1 MKLASRMCLRMLAI
15 IRAEEVKIRH
25 RDATNTSS
33 TCVALHEKDAI
44 PTVDLS
50 ITSCCRGALYL
61 FAQWRRRN
69 MQIFGEDD
77 ALAMDTAGGGGT
89 RKANG
94 ADEDGAQRRGLVT
107 PLVKPSRSD
116 SNSSFQFGQWGGGA
130 GGRYS
135 CQRRWGWGLQG
146 VGRRVCDQSC
156 RERRRGPSRGAGC
169 WRGPAHRRGA

>member
-1 MKLASRMCLRMLAI
+1 MHVHHSYTCTNTLTYMKLASRMRLRMLAI
-15 IRAEEVKIRH
+15 IRTEQVKIRH

-33 TCVALHEKDAI
+33 ACVALHEKDAI

-116 SNSSFQFGQWGGGA
+116 SNSSFLGFSGSKAPAFIHAQKKPALRIQVSLA
-130 GGRYS
+130 KEN
-135 CQRRWGWGLQG
+135 
-146 VGRRVCDQSC
+146 
-156 RERRRGPSRGAGC
+156 REVPGNDLK
-169 WRGPAHRRGA
+169 